1 MNRGQ
6 EPYCA
11 AENAATRERNF
22 AYGWM
27 SGKEASFMG
36 RKGQGHRSCILEAN
50 ETLRDE
56 SAYRPS
62 PTTRLLTFRV
72 GAYERPGN
80 TTPWSKADVRAL
92 LTEES
97 LAPVDVD
104 AIIGQSNAL
113 ETKGE
118 SRSQMAG
125 DVRRRIDYSSPAV
138 YQGLFFQNSRRSTM
152 CKASESKSPKAKSKA
167 NKKVSKSKKD
177 LRNREQTRKSSPRIL
192 PYADQDVE
200 YLTKQE
206 IAAAIPESASAIFHI
221 MGRRVN
227 LDQHTPNSS
236 LYSLVRSWVHDDPYR
251 TIPPPSLTELC
262 CVDSMPSAI
271 TSPQDKKK
279 PAQPSSTGET
289 IPDQS
294 EDKSA
299 PEAMDILSLLKG
311 NPPTTSNRD
320 GLVHDMISR
329 GRRVRSRDR
338 KANADRAT
346 ATRISIMRKGIMLLP
361 KCK

>member
-1 MNRGQ
+1 
-6 EPYCA
+6 
-11 AENAATRERNF
+11 
-22 AYGWM
+22 
-27 SGKEASFMG
+27 MG
-36 RKGQGHRSCILEAN
+36 RKGRGHRSCILEAD

-56 SAYRPS
+56 SGYRPR
-62 PTTRLLTFRV
+62 PTTRLLTFKV

-80 TTPWSKADVRAL
+80 TTPWSKVDVRTL

-104 AIIGQSNAL
+104 AMMGQSNAL
-113 ETKGE
+113 ETKVE
-118 SRSQMAG
+118 TRSQMVG
-125 DVRRRIDYSSPAV
+125 DVQRHIDYSSPAV
-138 YQGLFFQNSRRSTM
+138 YQGLFFQTSLRSTM
-152 CKASESKSPKAKSKA
+152 CKTSESKYPKARFKA
-167 NKKVSKSKKD
+167 SKKVSKSERD
-177 LRNREQTRKSSPRIL
+177 LRNPKQARKSSPRIL

-262 CVDSMPSAI
+262 CVDSMPSTK
-271 TSPQDKKK
+271 TSPQDEKK
-279 PAQPSSTGET
+279 PAQSSSSGET
-289 IPDQS
+289 IPGQT

-311 NPPTTSNRD
+311 DSPTTSNRA

-346 ATRISIMRKGIMLLP
+346 ATRITLLHKGIVLLP
-361 KCK
+361 KCI

>member
-1 MNRGQ
+1 
-6 EPYCA
+6 
-11 AENAATRERNF
+11 
-22 AYGWM
+22 
-27 SGKEASFMG
+27 MG
-36 RKGQGHRSCILEAN
+36 RKGQGHRSCILEAD

-56 SAYRPS
+56 SAYRPR
-62 PTTRLLTFRV
+62 PTTRLLTFQV

-80 TTPWSKADVRAL
+80 TTSWSKADVRAL
-92 LTEES
+92 LSEES
-97 LAPVDVD
+97 LAPVVVD
-104 AIIGQSNAL
+104 AIIGPSNAL
-113 ETKGE
+113 VTKAET
-118 SRSQMAG
+118 RSQMAG
-125 DVRRRIDYSSPAV
+125 NVQRHIDYSSPAV
-138 YQGLFFQNSRRSTM
+138 YQGFFFHNSRRSTM
-152 CKASESKSPKAKSKA
+152 CNASESTSPKTKFKA

-177 LRNREQTRKSSPRIL
+177 LRNRKQARRSSPRIL

-262 CVDSMPSAI
+262 CVESMPSAI
-271 TSPQDKKK
+271 TSPRDEKK
-279 PAQPSSTGET
+279 PAQPSSSGET
-289 IPDQS
+289 IPSQT
-294 EDKSA
+294 EYKSA
-299 PEAMDILSLLKG
+299 PEAVDILSLLKSD
-311 NPPTTSNRD
+311 PPTTSNRE

-346 ATRISIMRKGIMLLP
+346 ATRISLLRKGIVLLP